1 MEDELEDRVLHQTY
15 LSFMKIVTRFTSSAP
30 LDTPVSYLWKMV
42 RLYLLRSEVAVITLG
57 IILFIMYLHTI
68 EQWSRTLLSRLSQAM
83 SPISSVQRL
92 KFMEGS
98 EADKQSWELKGSL
111 SAAYAIKGRR
121 MHMEDR
127 FIINEN
133 INSTGISLFAIFDG
147 HGGEFAANY
156 AKDHLIQNLYN
167 KIVELNAFKEGKII
181 STPTKDNAEDEKP
194 QDQESNSNVERK
206 TSFKKSV
213 STADDTSKKEIT
225 DPELLAQLSKARPII
240 TREVRPT
247 IPIKNVAVPLS
258 SYLDKG
264 KINFGKLLT
273 DEVLAADRLL
283 VEAAKRSMNVAGTT
297 ALLAIMEGNH
307 LIVANVGDSRGV
319 MCDLRGNA
327 IPVSFDHKPQQVR
340 EQKRIEAAGG
350 YIAFNG
356 VWRVAGILATSRAMG
371 DYPLKDKK
379 FVIADPD
386 ILTFNLN
393 DHKPVFLVLASDGL
407 WDTFSN
413 EEAVKFIKERLDE
426 PDYGAKSLTLQAYYR
441 GSVDNI
447 TVLVINFLDN
457 KIASSATQ

>member
-15 LSFMKIVTRFTSSAP
+15 VSFMKTVSRFSSSVAF
-30 LDTPVSYLWKMV
+30 DTPSSYLWKMV
-42 RLYLLRSEVAVITLG
+42 RFYCLRSEVLVFTLAIIIFFMYLQTLG
-57 IILFIMYLHTI
+57 L
-68 EQWSRTLLSRLSQAM
+68 WSRTLLSRLSHAM
-83 SPISSVQRL
+83 SPLNAVQRMKL
-92 KFMEGS
+92 MEGS
-98 EADKQSWELKGSL
+98 EADKQSWELKGTL

-121 MHMEDR
+121 MHMEDK

-167 KIVELNAFKEGKII
+167 KVVELCAFKDGKIVT
-181 STPTKDNAEDEKP
+181 TPQKDSPEEPIKEDTHI
-194 QDQESNSNVERK
+194 DLERK
-206 TSFKKSV
+206 SSFKKSA

-240 TREVRPT
+240 TREVKPSKAVR
-247 IPIKNVAVPLS
+247 NVAIPLS

-264 KINFGKLLT
+264 KINYGKLLT

-283 VEAAKRSMNVAGTT
+283 VESAKRTMNVAGTT
-297 ALLAIMEGNH
+297 ALIAMLENNH

-319 MCDLRGNA
+319 MCDSRGNA

-371 DYPLKDKK
+371 DYPLKDKNY
-379 FVIADPD
+379 VIADPD

-393 DHKPVFLVLASDGL
+393 DHKPMFIVLASDGL

-426 PDYGAKSLTLQAYYR
+426 PDFGAKSLTLQAYYR

-447 TVLVINFLDN
+447 TVLVIKFPINWS
-457 KIASSATQ
+457 IATE

>member
-1 MEDELEDRVLHQTY
+1 M
-15 LSFMKIVTRFTSSAP
+15 
-30 LDTPVSYLWKMV
+30 
-42 RLYLLRSEVAVITLG
+42 
-57 IILFIMYLHTI
+57 
-68 EQWSRTLLSRLSQAM
+68 LSRLSQAL
-83 SPISSVQRL
+83 SPISAVQRMKIL
-92 KFMEGS
+92 EGS
-98 EADKQSWELKGSL
+98 DADKQSWELKGTQ

-133 INSTGISLFAIFDG
+133 INNSGISLFAIFDG

-156 AKDHLIQNLYN
+156 AKEHLIQNLYN
-167 KIVELNAFKEGKII
+167 KIVELQAFKDGKII
-181 STPTKDNAEDEKP
+181 STLIRDSPEEAKKEENHIP
-194 QDQESNSNVERK
+194 VERK
-206 TSFKKSV
+206 SSFKKSV

-225 DPELLAQLSKARPII
+225 DPQLLAQLSKARPI

-247 IPIKNVAVPLS
+247 STPIKNVAIPLS
-258 SYLDKG
+258 SYIDKG

-283 VEAAKRSMNVAGTT
+283 VEAAKRSLNVAGTT
-297 ALLAIMEGNH
+297 ALIAIMQDNY

-319 MCDLRGNA
+319 MCDSRGNA

-386 ILTFNLN
+386 ILTFNID
-393 DHKPVFLVLASDGL
+393 DHKPMFLVLASDGL

-426 PDYGAKSLTLQAYYR
+426 PDFGAKSLTLQAYYR

-447 TVLVINFLDN
+447 TVLVINFLN
-457 KIASSATQ
+457 NVISVSQ

>member
-15 LSFMKIVTRFTSSAP
+15 ISFLKIFSRVSNSIAF
-30 LDTPVSYLWKMV
+30 DTPVSYLWKMV
-42 RLYLLRSEVAVITLG
+42 RLYLLRSEVLVFTLA
-57 IILFIMYLHTI
+57 IIIFLMYLQTI
-68 EQWSRTLLSRLSQAM
+68 GLWSRTLLSRLSQAM
-83 SPISSVQRL
+83 SPISAVQRMKL
-92 KFMEGS
+92 MEGS
-98 EADKQSWELKGSL
+98 ESDKQSWELKGSL

-121 MHMEDR
+121 MHMEDK

-133 INSTGISLFAIFDG
+133 INNTGISLFAIFDG

-167 KIVELNAFKEGKII
+167 KVVELSDFKDGKTVI
-181 STPTKDNAEDEKP
+181 TPQKDSPEEPKKEEINV
-194 QDQESNSNVERK
+194 SVERK
-206 TSFKKSV
+206 TSFKKSA
-213 STADDTSKKEIT
+213 STADDTLKKEIT
-225 DPELLAQLSKARPII
+225 DPDLLAQLSKARPII
-240 TREVRPT
+240 TREVRPVK
-247 IPIKNVAVPLS
+247 PVKNITVPLS
-258 SYLDKG
+258 SYVDKG
-264 KINFGKLLT
+264 KINYGKLLT

-283 VEAAKRSMNVAGTT
+283 VEAAKRTMNVAGTT
-297 ALLAIMEGNH
+297 ALIAVLEGNH

-319 MCDLRGNA
+319 MCDSRGNA

-386 ILTFNLN
+386 ILTFNLD
-393 DHKPVFLVLASDGL
+393 DHKPMFLVLASDGL
-407 WDTFSN
+407 WDTFTN
-413 EEAVKFIKERLDE
+413 EEAIKFIKERLDE
-426 PDYGAKSLTLQAYYR
+426 PDFGAKSLTLQAYYR

-447 TVLVINFLDN
+447 TVLVINFLN
-457 KIASSATQ
+457 NQVSISSQ

>member
-1 MEDELEDRVLHQTY
+1 
-15 LSFMKIVTRFTSSAP
+15 
-30 LDTPVSYLWKMV
+30 MV
-42 RLYLLRSEVAVITLG
+42 RLYLLRSEVLVFTLA
-57 IILFIMYLHTI
+57 IIIFLMYLQTI
-68 EQWSRTLLSRLSQAM
+68 GLWSRTLLSRLSQAM
-83 SPISSVQRL
+83 SPISAVQRMKL
-92 KFMEGS
+92 MEGS

-121 MHMEDR
+121 MHMEDK

-133 INSTGISLFAIFDG
+133 INNTGISLFAIFDG

-167 KIVELNAFKEGKII
+167 KVIELSAFKDGKTVII
-181 STPTKDNAEDEKP
+181 PQKDSPEEPKKEEINV
-194 QDQESNSNVERK
+194 SVERK
-206 TSFKKSV
+206 TSFKKSA
-213 STADDTSKKEIT
+213 STADDTLKKEIT
-225 DPELLAQLSKARPII
+225 DPDLLAQLSKARPII
-240 TREVRPT
+240 TREVRPVK
-247 IPIKNVAVPLS
+247 PVKNIAVPLS
-258 SYLDKG
+258 SYVDKG
-264 KINFGKLLT
+264 KINYGKLLT

-283 VEAAKRSMNVAGTT
+283 VEAAKRTMNVAGTT
-297 ALLAIMEGNH
+297 ALIAVLEGNH

-319 MCDLRGNA
+319 MCDSRGNA

-386 ILTFNLN
+386 ILTFNLD
-393 DHKPVFLVLASDGL
+393 DHKPMFLVLASDGL
-407 WDTFSN
+407 WDTFTN

-426 PDYGAKSLTLQAYYR
+426 PDFGAKSLTLQAYYR

-447 TVLVINFLDN
+447 TVLVINFLN
-457 KIASSATQ
+457 NQVSISSQ